1 MVTPL
6 ISKKMRLM
14 QTKPENN
21 VGNFRDEML
30 EILKENDSVFVVVC
44 FSLTVY
50 KYTCLLCSHTKLND
64 E

>member
-1 MVTPL
+1 
-6 ISKKMRLM
+6 MRLM